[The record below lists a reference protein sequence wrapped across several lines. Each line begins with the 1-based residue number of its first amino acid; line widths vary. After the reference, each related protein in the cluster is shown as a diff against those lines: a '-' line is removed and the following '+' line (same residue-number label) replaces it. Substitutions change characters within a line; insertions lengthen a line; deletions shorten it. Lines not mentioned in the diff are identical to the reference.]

1 MNQDKYYF
9 KHHFTLRQA
18 NLLIPQLR
26 DSLELIHK
34 LQERILKEYPIV
46 KEIAEGKVSDVGFP
60 DSSEYLRRT
69 SSISREIQ
77 KISQS
82 GILIKDL
89 KKGLVDFPHLS
100 EGKEVLLCWELGEK
114 EILFWHEIEAG
125 YAGRQPLYLDQD
137 K

>member
-9 KHHFTLRQA
+9 KHHFTVREA

-26 DSLELIHK
+26 NSLELIRK
-34 LQERILKEYPIV
+34 LQEQVLKEYPIV
-46 KEIAEGKVSDVGFP
+46 KEIAEGKVSDVGFS
-60 DSSEYLRRT
+60 DSSEYLHRT
-69 SSISREIQ
+69 NFISREIQ
-77 KISQS
+77 KISKS

-100 EGKEVLLCWELGEK
+100 EEKEVLLCWELGEE

-125 YAGRQPLYLDQD
+125 YAGRQALYLDKD
-137 K
+137 

>member
-1 MNQDKYYF
+1 MNQDKHYF
-9 KHHFTLRQA
+9 KHHFTLREA
-18 NLLIPQLR
+18 NLLVPQLK

-34 LQERILKEYPIV
+34 QQERVIEEYPIV
-46 KEIAEGKVSDVGFP
+46 KEIAEGKVSDIGFP
-60 DSSEYLRRT
+60 DSIEYLQRT
-69 SSISREIQ
+69 NSISQEIR

-89 KKGLVDFPHLS
+89 KRGLVDFPHLS
-100 EGKEVLLCWELGEK
+100 EGKEVFLCWELGEE

-125 YAGRQPLYLDQD
+125 YAGRQSLYLDKD